1 MTNEVSKTSGR
12 KGRPPKAK
20 ADEAERIVNQVIESN
35 GFDSIEEAAFVEPA
49 IEHKVEKQEK
59 TESKLVSESVKV
71 EKKVEKKAE
80 KKKFEPTDI
89 VICRSVVSG
98 HLFMDGI
105 ASSMPY
111 TWLDFG
117 DEVGVE
123 YRDLV
128 AAVRVKNNYIMKP
141 FFVIMDSDFVAE
153 YPFLKD
159 VYSGQYTAS
168 DLARILTFPVDEMI
182 DAIKQLPGN
191 VKETLKGIASTWIA
205 NGKLDSFKKIKALD
219 EILDTDLSL
228 IADMY
233 NE

>member
-1 MTNEVSKTSGR
+1 MASQQTAKSPAK
-12 KGRPPKAK
+12 KGRPAK
-20 ADEAERIVNQVIESN
+20 VKDEIEATKIVEQIIEKN
-35 GFDSIEEAAFVEPA
+35 GFDSIEEAVDAKPTIEYRKEPVKE
-49 IEHKVEKQEK
+49 I
-59 TESKLVSESVKV
+59 TE
-71 EKKVEKKAE
+71 EKKVELKKSIPVKQE
-80 KKKFEPTDI
+80 KEKHEPSDLI
-89 VICRSVVSG
+89 VCRSVTSG
-98 HLFMDGI
+98 RLYMDGI

-128 AAVRVKNNYIMKP
+128 AAARMKNSYIMKP
-141 FFVIMDSDFVAE
+141 FFVVMDNDFVAE

-168 DLARILTFPVDEMI
+168 DLARILTFPVDEMVE
-182 DAIKQLPGN
+182 AVNKLPGN
-191 VKETLKGIASTWIA
+191 VRDTLKGIASTWIS

-219 EILDTDLSL
+219 DILDTDLSL

-233 NE
+233 ND